1 MSATRRYWLFQ
12 LPGYGAA
19 CVVLGALYYYDV
31 LDAFTCMLLFALWV
45 LKDALM
51 YPFLRDSYRA
61 QKEQGRGVLIGMR
74 GKLESD
80 LQPGGWVR
88 LRGELWQAR
97 AASEP
102 STLKRGEMVQVVREE
117 KLVLYVE
124 RVPEADEDADR
135 PTAYE

>member
-1 MSATRRYWLFQ
+1 MNATQRYWLFQ

-19 CVVLGALYYYDV
+19 FVVLGTLYYYEI
-31 LDAFTCMLLFALWV
+31 LDGFTCVLLFALWV
-45 LKDALM
+45 VKDALM

-80 LQPGGWVR
+80 VQPTGWVR

-97 AASEP
+97 ANDEP
-102 STLKRGEMVQVVREE
+102 STLKQGELVQVVREE

-124 RVPEADEDADR
+124 RVPEEDWDAEG